1 MNLPF
6 TAEEL
11 ADRAEKIMAEP
22 ECGSVFRIKGF
33 GKNRERQWMEVNAA
47 RGKAI
52 LRPISEGQEVL
63 IVIGEK
69 PVKEKI
75 EAYFAE

>member
-1 MNLPF
+1 M
-6 TAEEL
+6 EL
-11 ADRAEKIMAEP
+11 
-22 ECGSVFRIKGF
+22 
-33 GKNRERQWMEVNAA
+33 NAA
-47 RGKAI
+47 RGKAA

-75 EAYFAE
+75 EAYFVE